1 MSRSILGE
9 LENTI
14 SPEAVA
20 VDRLAQGFPRLR
32 LSLQRCHAMQG
43 GFGCEQDRGRHPKR

>member
-20 VDRLAQGFPRLR
+20 VDRLAQGSRY
-32 LSLQRCHAMQG
+32 SDVMRCKAALAASRTEDDTQSD
-43 GFGCEQDRGRHPKR
+43 E